1 MEMTLYYVTNRN
13 HLGEDRFKPEGYGI
27 HPSADG
33 IENLRFGEVTVD
45 AEAEK
50 IKKYFNSKTGSG
62 NGDGVMLANYLTARA
77 KENPSIAAYP
87 ESIPDTRLTESKQTG
102 TKLGSHEMRNKVLET
117 MRKGHD
123 VLIYVH
129 GFNVSWW
136 DAVGSAFALQAMLN
150 RRGIQGEGK
159 GDVLVIL
166 YTWPSDGSAL
176 PFVAYRS
183 DRTEAIGSGFALGR
197 GILKLRDFLADATR
211 TTVKPGEEGKIRK
224 ELCNQNLNLLC
235 HSMGNYVLQNAIQR
249 MIERSEGNRL
259 AKIFDHVF
267 MCSPDVDD
275 DVLES
280 GKPLGKLHEICRNV
294 NVYFNRGDLALRG
307 SDYTKGNPDRLGTN
321 GAANPLPVHQKI
333 YQIDCSGDIVQGVL
347 EHNYYLKGRIN
358 GDIRMSLDN
367 SPQDGRSSRNPGR
380 FPNTYLMK

>member
-1 MEMTLYYVTNRN
+1 MKMTLYYGTNRN
-13 HLGEDRFKPEGYGI
+13 HLGEDRFNPEGYGI
-27 HPSADG
+27 HSSADG
-33 IENLRFGEVTVD
+33 IENLRFGKVTVD
-45 AEAEK
+45 AGVESLDQWFDME
-50 IKKYFNSKTGSG
+50 TGSG
-62 NGDGVMLANYLTARA
+62 KGNGVELGDHLTERA
-77 KENPSIAAYP
+77 EDHAKIVAYKEVIP
-87 ESIPDTRLTESKQTG
+87 EKERTESKQEG
-102 TKLGSHEMRNKVLET
+102 TKLGSQEMFKEIQQT
-117 MRKGHD
+117 MRQGRD
-123 VLIYVH
+123 VLLYVH
-129 GFNVSWW
+129 GFNVSWHA
-136 DAVGSAFALQAMLN
+136 AVGSALALQAMLN
-150 RRGIQGEGK
+150 RPGIGAQAK
-159 GDVLVIL
+159 RDVLVIL

-211 TTVKPGEEGKIRK
+211 TTVKRGEEVKIRK

-249 MIERSEGNRL
+249 LIERSEGNRL
-259 AKIFDHVF
+259 PRIFDHVF

-321 GAANPLPVHQKI
+321 GAANPLQVHQKVF
-333 YQIDCSGDIVQGVL
+333 QIDCSDIVQGL
-347 EHNYYLKGRIN
+347 MEHSYYLKGRIN

-380 FPNTYLMK
+380 FSNTYLMK